1 MAGFTDDKKTF
12 FSAIIDS
19 VKKVGSFGMSYEDL
33 VIKNSQAVGVS
44 EAQFLQKGGI
54 KDEAF
59 LFGLRRADTTTKQ
72 YIAYFDKDYKNKKH
86 YLQGFSQNPEIEF
99 ILDTICDEAIVYDE
113 RNFWAYFSFM
123 QHDDVDEETYDKVQ
137 KRYKEIYN
145 LFGFNQDILAWHLF
159 RKFLSDGIL
168 SFEIVFDKKGKNIVG
183 FKELDPASL
192 VPTVEAQPDGSFI
205 DIWIQYPD
213 NPSLTRKLYDSQI
226 IYISYAKGGGT
237 AGRVSYTERLIRSFN
252 LLRIMEHTRI
262 IWNVMNSSYR
272 MAMTVPIGTKSPQK
286 AKQTLGELMSIYK
299 EDIRLNTDSGELSVD
314 GKPKIQFFKNYLMPS
329 SPNGTPD
336 IQSLAGAGDATAFS
350 DTTVLKYFANKL
362 RMDSKIPATRF
373 GREESGSEGTITF
386 TAEGL
391 DQEEIRF
398 GKFIN
403 RLRSI
408 YQEILMKPLW
418 VQFCLDFPN
427 LKTDYILKSEFGL
440 DYVKENMFREAK
452 DMEVMVARKDQ
463 VIKISGLL
471 NSEGKKYFS
480 MDFLVDRFLGMNN
493 QDISDNKKA
502 KEEAAEKKKEAEG
515 ATGGAEGET
524 PAEDEAPAEGST
536 GEAPAEGEEEF
547 TL

>member
-1 MAGFTDDKKTF
+1 
-12 FSAIIDS
+12 
-19 VKKVGSFGMSYEDL
+19 
-33 VIKNSQAVGVS
+33 
-44 EAQFLQKGGI
+44 
-54 KDEAF
+54 
-59 LFGLRRADTTTKQ
+59 
-72 YIAYFDKDYKNKKH
+72 
-86 YLQGFSQNPEIEF
+86 
-99 ILDTICDEAIVYDE
+99 
-113 RNFWAYFSFM
+113 
-123 QHDDVDEETYDKVQ
+123 
-137 KRYKEIYN
+137 
-145 LFGFNQDILAWHLF
+145 
-159 RKFLSDGIL
+159 
-168 SFEIVFDKKGKNIVG
+168 
-183 FKELDPASL
+183 
-192 VPTVEAQPDGSFI
+192 
-205 DIWIQYPD
+205 
-213 NPSLTRKLYDSQI
+213 
-226 IYISYAKGGGT
+226 
-237 AGRVSYTERLIRSFN
+237 
-252 LLRIMEHTRI
+252 
-262 IWNVMNSSYR
+262 
-272 MAMTVPIGTKSPQK
+272 
-286 AKQTLGELMSIYK
+286 MSIYK
-299 EDIRLNTDSGELSVD
+299 EDFRLNVDSGELSVD

-336 IQSLAGAGDATAFS
+336 IQPLAGAGDATAFS

-427 LKTDYILKSEFGL
+427 LKNDYILKSEFGL

-463 VIKISGLL
+463 VIKVSGLL
-471 NSEGKKYFS
+471 NAEGKKYFS

-515 ATGGAEGET
+515 ATGGAEGAT
-524 PAEDEAPAEGST
+524 GGAEGAT
-536 GEAPAEGEEEF
+536 GEAEGEAPAEGGDEF

>member
-1 MAGFTDDKKTF
+1 
-12 FSAIIDS
+12 
-19 VKKVGSFGMSYEDL
+19 
-33 VIKNSQAVGVS
+33 
-44 EAQFLQKGGI
+44 
-54 KDEAF
+54 
-59 LFGLRRADTTTKQ
+59 
-72 YIAYFDKDYKNKKH
+72 
-86 YLQGFSQNPEIEF
+86 
-99 ILDTICDEAIVYDE
+99 
-113 RNFWAYFSFM
+113 
-123 QHDDVDEETYDKVQ
+123 
-137 KRYKEIYN
+137 
-145 LFGFNQDILAWHLF
+145 
-159 RKFLSDGIL
+159 
-168 SFEIVFDKKGKNIVG
+168 
-183 FKELDPASL
+183 
-192 VPTVEAQPDGSFI
+192 
-205 DIWIQYPD
+205 
-213 NPSLTRKLYDSQI
+213 LTRKLYDSQI

-336 IQSLAGAGDATAFS
+336 IQPLAGAGDATAFS

-408 YQEILMKPLW
+408 YQDILMKPLW

-502 KEEAAEKKKEAEG
+502 KEEAADKKKEAAG
-515 ATGGAEGET
+515 ATGGT
-524 PAEDEAPAEGST
+524 PTEDEAPAEGAT
-536 GEAPAEGEEEF
+536 GEAPAEEEEGGEEF

>member
-12 FSAIIDS
+12 FNSIVDS
-19 VKKVGSFGMSYEDL
+19 IKKVTSFGMAYEDL
-33 VIKNSQAVGVS
+33 VVKNSQAVGVT

-59 LFGLRRADTTTKQ
+59 LFGLRRADTSTKQ
-72 YIAYFDKDYKNKKH
+72 YIAYFDKDYKNKRH
-86 YLQGFSQNPEIEF
+86 YLQGFAQNPEIEF

-113 RNFWAYFSFM
+113 KNFWAYFSFM
-123 QHDDVDEETYDKVQ
+123 QHDDVDTETYEKVQ

-145 LFGFNQDILAWHLF
+145 LFGFNQDISAWHLF
-159 RKFLSDGIL
+159 RKFLVDGII
-168 SFEIVFDKKGKNIVG
+168 SFEIVFDKKGKNVVG
-183 FKELDPASL
+183 FKELDPSSL
-192 VPTVEAQPDGSFI
+192 VPTVEVQPDGSFL

-226 IYISYAKGGGT
+226 IYISYAKGGGSSS
-237 AGRVSYTERLIRSFN
+237 RVSYCERMIRSFN

-272 MAMTVPIGTKSPQK
+272 MAMTVPIGTRSPQK
-286 AKQTLGELMSIYK
+286 AKQTLGELLSIYK
-299 EDIRLNTDSGELSVD
+299 EDIRLDTGSGELTVD

-336 IQSLAGAGDATAFS
+336 IQPLPGGGDATAFS

-398 GKFIN
+398 AKFIN

-408 YQEILMKPLW
+408 YQELLMKPLW
-418 VQFCLDFPN
+418 VQFCLDFPH
-427 LKTDYILKSEFGL
+427 LKTDYLIKSEFGL
-440 DYVKENMFREAK
+440 DYVKENIFKEAK
-452 DMEVMVARKDQ
+452 EMEVLLSRKDQ
-463 VIKISGLL
+463 LIKISGLMD
-471 NSEGKKYFS
+471 SMGKKYFN
-480 MDFLVDRFLGMNN
+480 MDFLVDRWLGVKG
-493 QDISDNKKA
+493 QDLLDNKKS
-502 KEEAAEKKKEAEG
+502 KEKIAEEKKKEAEK
-515 ATGGAEGET
+515 TE
-524 PAEDEAPAEGST
+524 EAPAEG
-536 GEAPAEGEEEF
+536 GESKEAGGDEEF
-547 TL
+547 KL

>member
-1 MAGFTDDKKTF
+1 M
-12 FSAIIDS
+12 
-19 VKKVGSFGMSYEDL
+19 
-33 VIKNSQAVGVS
+33 
-44 EAQFLQKGGI
+44 
-54 KDEAF
+54 
-59 LFGLRRADTTTKQ
+59 
-72 YIAYFDKDYKNKKH
+72 
-86 YLQGFSQNPEIEF
+86 
-99 ILDTICDEAIVYDE
+99 
-113 RNFWAYFSFM
+113 
-123 QHDDVDEETYDKVQ
+123 
-137 KRYKEIYN
+137 
-145 LFGFNQDILAWHLF
+145 
-159 RKFLSDGIL
+159 
-168 SFEIVFDKKGKNIVG
+168 
-183 FKELDPASL
+183 
-192 VPTVEAQPDGSFI
+192 
-205 DIWIQYPD
+205 
-213 NPSLTRKLYDSQI
+213 TRKLYDSQI

-336 IQSLAGAGDATAFS
+336 IQPLAGAGDATAFS

-440 DYVKENMFREAK
+440 D
-452 DMEVMVARKDQ
+452 
-463 VIKISGLL
+463 
-471 NSEGKKYFS
+471 
-480 MDFLVDRFLGMNN
+480 
-493 QDISDNKKA
+493 
-502 KEEAAEKKKEAEG
+502 
-515 ATGGAEGET
+515 
-524 PAEDEAPAEGST
+524 
-536 GEAPAEGEEEF
+536 
-547 TL
+547 

>member
-1 MAGFTDDKKTF
+1 MAGFTDDKKPF
-12 FSAIIDS
+12 FSSIIDS
-19 VKKVGSFGMSYEDL
+19 VKKVSSFGMAYGDL
-33 VIKNSQAVGVS
+33 VVKNSQAVGVS
-44 EAQFLQKGGI
+44 EAQFLKKGGI
-54 KDEAF
+54 KDESF
-59 LFGLRRADTTTKQ
+59 LFGLRKADTTTKQ
-72 YIAYFDKDYKNKKH
+72 YIAYFDKDYKNKRH
-86 YLQGFSQNPEIEF
+86 YLQGFAQNPEIEF

-113 RNFWAYFSFM
+113 KNFWAYFSFM

-145 LFGFNQDILAWHLF
+145 LFGFNQDILSWHLF
-159 RKFLSDGIL
+159 RKFLSDGTL
-168 SFEIVFDKKGKNIVG
+168 AFEIIFDKKGKNIVG
-183 FKELDPASL
+183 FKELDPISL

-213 NPSLTRKLYDSQI
+213 NPALTRKLYDSQI

-314 GKPKIQFFKNYLMPS
+314 GRPKIQFFKNYLMPS

-336 IQSLAGAGDATAFS
+336 IQPLAGAGDATAFS

-373 GREESGSEGTITF
+373 GREEAGSEGTITF

-427 LKTDYILKSEFGL
+427 LKNDYIIKSEFGL

-452 DMEVMVARKDQ
+452 EMEVMTARKDQ
-463 VIKISGLL
+463 LLKISGLL

-502 KEEAAEKKKEAEG
+502 KEKAEEKKKEAEG
-515 ATGGAEGET
+515 ATGGTEEGKE
-524 PAEDEAPAEGST
+524 EGGNS
-536 GEAPAEGEEEF
+536 EF